1 MKPWP
6 HSQRPKGSPVFC
18 FANRCALPIDHKY
31 DAPCARRRLIYATR
45 LQPLLYCERT
55 GSSTSTSPSSARW
68 RFTPASGSSLKF
80 TVSTRTSMDPV
91 PPLPSPPPLWR
102 SALKCN
108 PLHCASL
115 PWIPCSYQF
124 LQDEELSIQQP
135 QKKKTIP
142 FRLHLISTGPSSHTT
157 NSGQIAIRTGPFDGE
172 VGACGTANL

>member
-91 PPLPSPPPLWR
+91 PPSLPPPAPPALTLSPEMQSTPLR
-102 SALKCN
+102 VSALDPVFLSVPPGWGAVNTTTTEKEN
-108 PLHCASL
+108 HSFPPASH
-115 PWIPCSYQF
+115 IN
-124 LQDEELSIQQP
+124 
-135 QKKKTIP
+135 
-142 FRLHLISTGPSSHTT
+142 G
-157 NSGQIAIRTGPFDGE
+157 AIFTHNQLWSDS
-172 VGACGTANL
+172 N

>member
-91 PPLPSPPPLWR
+91 PHPR
-102 SALKCN
+102 SDAQ
-108 PLHCASL
+108 
-115 PWIPCSYQF
+115 PWNAIHSTARLCPGSRVLISSSRMRSCQYNNHRKRKPFLSACISYQRGH
-124 LQDEELSIQQP
+124 LHTQP
-135 QKKKTIP
+135 TLV
-142 FRLHLISTGPSSHTT
+142 R
-157 NSGQIAIRTGPFDGE
+157 
-172 VGACGTANL
+172 